1 MWFVFSDTHPN
12 EGIVYYLLDGNVP
25 SSMVPL
31 YQAEKP
37 LYDYNL
43 KLVWNIVVKP
53 EAILLLNI
61 LYMDIDVD
69 EESSRCSTDHL
80 EVG

>member
-12 EGIVYYLLDGNVP
+12 EGRVYYLLDGNVP

-31 YQAEKP
+31 YQAENT

-43 KLVWNIVVKP
+43 NLEWKIVVEP

-61 LYMDIDVD
+61 LYVDIDF
-69 EESSRCSTDHL
+69 EEENGCSTDSL
-80 EVG
+80 QVG

>member
-1 MWFVFSDTHPN
+1 MWIVFSDTHPN
-12 EGIVYYLLDGNVP
+12 EGNVFYLLDGNVP
-25 SSMVPL
+25 SPIVPL
-31 YQAEKP
+31 YEADKA

-61 LYMDIDVD
+61 LYMDIDVN
-69 EESSRCSTDHL
+69 EESSCSTDHL

>member
-1 MWFVFSDTHPN
+1 MWFFFSDTHPN
-12 EGIVYYLLDGNVP
+12 EGMVYYLLDGNVP
-25 SSMVPL
+25 GSMAPL

-53 EAILLLNI
+53 EAVLLLNI
-61 LYMDIDVD
+61 LYMDIDVG
-69 EESSRCSTDHL
+69 EESSKCSTDHL